1 MSSRRK
7 EWHLGRKNKF
17 SKSHYQNTRTKAK
30 LWKMSS
36 EERKSTSR
44 GRCKNLE
51 TSWTQLS
58 QNLRL
63 RLIPVGLKQQS
74 WKEKQNLLKRLLTW
88 RINRWGASK
97 KESGVLMKGKENSKS
112 KLKNS
117 VSKLSKKTRSP
128 MRCSSSRSKG

>member
-17 SKSHYQNTRTKAK
+17 SKNHSQNIRTRAK
-30 LWKMSS
+30 LWKISS

-63 RLIPVGLKQQS
+63 RLIPVGLRQQS
-74 WKEKQNLLKRLLTW
+74 WKGKHNPLRRLSTW

-97 KESGVLMKGKENSKS
+97 KESGVLMKGKESSKS
-112 KLKNS
+112 KSKNS
-117 VSKLSKKTRSP
+117 VSRLSKRTRSP